1 MTAGRLPVLALDIGG
16 TKLAAAVVT
25 TDGESH
31 GFLVEPTHP
40 EAGPDAVLRRLWDLG
55 RAAIAGSGQRDIGDV
70 GISCGGPL
78 NATTGVLVNPLH
90 LPGWRDIPI
99 VELAEHEFG
108 VPAVLGNDASAA
120 ALAEFRYGA
129 GRGTN
134 TMLYL
139 TISTGI
145 GGGAV
150 INGLPHRGAAGNGGE
165 FGHILVKTDGR
176 ACLCG
181 RLGCLEAYASGTS
194 IAERTTEALAAHDRS
209 STLAKLDVVR
219 AEDVSTAAQAGD
231 SLALEVWDE
240 TTRLLSSAIT
250 DLVNALEPEL
260 VVLGGGVT
268 RSGAMLID
276 PIRRA
281 VLRDAMDPVA
291 AVVRLELAQLGDTVG
306 VVGAAALAF
315 DRIGDRA
322 RNVAPIRKLVNASV
336 GKGADA

>member
-1 MTAGRLPVLALDIGG
+1 MTAGPLPVLALDIGG

-25 TDGESH
+25 RDGRTH
-31 GFLVEPTHP
+31 GLLIEPTHP
-40 EAGPDAVLRRLWDLG
+40 EAGYGVVLRRLWGLG
-55 RAAIAGSGQRDIGDV
+55 RAALAASGHDSVGSV

-78 NATTGVLVNPLH
+78 NPTTGVLINPLH
-90 LPGWRDIPI
+90 LPGWHDIPI
-99 VELAEHEFG
+99 VGMAESEFG

-129 GRGTN
+129 GRGTQ

-150 INGLPHRGAAGNGGE
+150 INGAPHQGAAGNGGE

-181 RLGCLEAYASGTS
+181 RFGCLEAYASGTS
-194 IAERTTEALAAHDRS
+194 IAERAREALATHTGQS
-209 STLAKLDVVR
+209 SLASLDFVR
-219 AEDVSTAAQAGD
+219 AEHVSAAARAGD
-231 SLALEVWDE
+231 ALAGTVWAE
-240 TTRLLSSAIT
+240 TVAFLAIAIT
-250 DLVNALEPEL
+250 DLVNALEPDL
-260 VVLGGGVT
+260 VVLGGGVS
-268 RSGAMLID
+268 RAGSMLVD

-291 AVVRLELAQLGDTVG
+291 AVVRVELAELGDAVG

-315 DRIGDRA
+315 DRDDAGGA
-322 RNVAPIRKLVNASV
+322 VATPASV
-336 GKGADA
+336 GGEAHG